1 MQKRTLRQ
9 LPTRTRQLARLTN
22 ELDSITRRLK
32 HLLPIL
38 AELEMWVT
46 AQRDHPSKNE
56 EHPSP
61 PVFRDHDPRFRQDP
75 ND

>member
-1 MQKRTLRQ
+1 MRKRTLRQ

-38 AELEMWVT
+38 ADLEMWGN
-46 AQRDHPSKNE
+46 AQRDHPPGNE
-56 EHPSP
+56 EHPAP
-61 PVFRDHDPRFRQDP
+61 PIFRDQDPRFRQDP